1 MALRFRPI
9 PCALSALLLSGV
21 AASPHA
27 LANDYVLVPIT
38 GSEQETREVSALEPA
53 VARFA
58 GLASGSY
65 YWEDGLLAEQLLTGL
80 ASRPDRLEQALP
92 GGQRPLASRR
102 EFSDGAERA
111 AVLVDA
117 RGDVLAA
124 ALVHRQCG
132 KESVCQD
139 SQHAVLSVFLRPGF
153 DRAQAQ
159 PLVAWSQDVPKNL
172 MLGKGET
179 IATVE
184 TITLDAGHTGAS
196 AVQRPTGFP
205 AQVPLYPR
213 AILYRTG
220 QNALSDARAR
230 RVVRLQTTDSI
241 EQVLAFYKR
250 LSPPM
255 RQLETGKND
264 NSGYV
269 SGKRKGVAFSVEAQR
284 NEHFPRLTNVEV
296 EIAD

>member
-9 PCALSALLLSGV
+9 PCALSALLLFAV

-38 GSEQETREVSALEPA
+38 GSEPETREVSVLEPA

-80 ASRPDRLEQALP
+80 ASRPHRLEQALP
-92 GGQRPLASRR
+92 DGLRLVASRR

-117 RGDVLAA
+117 RGAVLAA

-159 PLVAWSQDVPKNL
+159 PLVAWGQDVPKDL
-172 MLGKGET
+172 KLGRGET

-184 TITLDAGHTGAS
+184 TITLDASRTGAS
-196 AVQRPTGFP
+196 PVQRPTGFP

-255 RQLETGKND
+255 GQLETGKND

-284 NEHFPRLTNVEV
+284 NEHFPSLTNVEV